1 MVTKINN
8 ILPFQTNKD
17 IIQMLINEARW
28 KITSDTGRFE
38 GEERNTD
45 VNKMLDK
52 NINNAGF
59 SHVTFDRKF
68 NLHID
73 TPFNL
78 YGDIIFYTIKNK
90 LKTIKTLH
98 RIYWN
103 YYDTSSKP
111 ALHKDELEDG
121 YYWHELIGMKVI
133 NLDGDA
139 LGEVIAIN
147 NYGSNDMLEV
157 KAKEKKLLI
166 PFVKK
171 APKDCPAEPIN
182 FILIVSSFNFS
193 LPYFL

>member
-1 MVTKINN
+1 MVTKINI

-98 RIYWN
+98 IYTFDMN
-103 YYDTSSKP
+103 ILLKYMYKYNV
-111 ALHKDELEDG
+111 AVFH
-121 YYWHELIGMKVI
+121 I
-133 NLDGDA
+133 N
-139 LGEVIAIN
+139 I
-147 NYGSNDMLEV
+147 
-157 KAKEKKLLI
+157 
-166 PFVKK
+166 
-171 APKDCPAEPIN
+171 
-182 FILIVSSFNFS
+182 
-193 LPYFL
+193 

>member
-28 KITSDTGRFE
+28 KIASDVGRFE

-68 NLHID
+68 NLHLN
-73 TPFNL
+73 TPLNL

-90 LKTIKTLH
+90 LKTIQTLY
-98 RIYWN
+98 RLYWN
-103 YYDTSSKP
+103 YYDTSSKA
-111 ALHKDELEDG
+111 ALHKDELKDG
-121 YYWHELIGMKVI
+121 YYSII
-133 NLDGDA
+133 YNLHTNDG
-139 LGEVIAIN
+139 GTEIN
-147 NYGSNDMLEV
+147 NKFYPSIEGQALIFPSNVWHKGIASTKSKHRFNLNMIV
-157 KAKEKKLLI
+157 K
-166 PFVKK
+166 
-171 APKDCPAEPIN
+171 
-182 FILIVSSFNFS
+182 
-193 LPYFL
+193 